1 VCVGAVLPRGAHAK
15 LTHKSVFSVVNSAIS
30 MALRAFAAERRA
42 AAPLILGARCLP
54 LSIDISGPHGDQQ
67 QTRHTPLLRSNDGTD
82 GRRDG
87 RTDALPLVDPAPH
100 TMRAVP
106 VIRCPSVC
114 LSVCHKSVYYRNGR
128 TDLCRCGA
136 GVAQRGVV
144 TYHNTTHKMASDGK
158 QRPCFPYTT
167 AARFTAVL
175 RRCQSYD

>member
-1 VCVGAVLPRGAHAK
+1 MTHVTCRLTAKNRDLLRNPTLGNRLRATSAFLHVCVGAVLPRGAHAK
-15 LTHKSVFSVVNSAIS
+15 LTHKSVLSVVNSAIS
-30 MALRAFAAERRA
+30 MALCAFAAERRA

-106 VIRCPSVC
+106 V
-114 LSVCHKSVYYRNGR
+114 K
-128 TDLCRCGA
+128 
-136 GVAQRGVV
+136 
-144 TYHNTTHKMASDGK
+144 
-158 QRPCFPYTT
+158 
-167 AARFTAVL
+167 
-175 RRCQSYD
+175 